1 MAEITASLVKDLR
14 ERTGAGMMDCKKALV
29 EANGDIEAAIDIL
42 RKKGLS
48 KAAKKGD
55 REASAGVVAVK
66 VEGNKGVVVEV
77 NSETDFVARNEKFQA
92 FVKKVADVAYNENG
106 DIEKIKSATID
117 GMPVADAL
125 ANEIAT
131 IGENLNIRR
140 SDMVEVSNG
149 AVISYIHNR
158 VAEGMGMIAVLVG
171 IESSADK
178 SKVVEVGE
186 TIAMHIAASAPAF
199 LNIADVD
206 EASLEREKA
215 IFRDTA
221 MQSGKPAEIVEK
233 MINGRINKYYEEVV
247 LNEQAFFMEPSK
259 KIKDVVKSISDDA
272 KIVKFVRFAVGEGV
286 EHKEEADA

>member
-1 MAEITASLVKDLR
+1 MAEITASLVKELR
-14 ERTGAGMMDCKKALV
+14 DRTSAGMMDCKKALV

-55 REASAGVVAVK
+55 REAAAGVVAAK
-66 VEGNKGVVVEV
+66 VEGTKGIVVEV
-77 NSETDFVARNEKFQA
+77 NSETDFVARNEKFQT
-92 FVKKVADVAYNENG
+92 FVKKVADVAFEKDG
-106 DIEKIKSATID
+106 DIDQIKSASID
-117 GMPVADAL
+117 GMPVSEAL

-140 SDMVEVSNG
+140 SDVVKVENG

-178 SKVVEVGE
+178 AKIVEVGD
-186 TIAMHIAASAPAF
+186 TIAMHIAAAAPLF
-199 LNIADVD
+199 LNIENVD

-221 MQSGKPAEIVEK
+221 LQSGKPAEIVEK

-259 KIKDVVKSISDDA
+259 KIKDVVKSISSDA

-286 EHKEEADA
+286 TKKEEC

>member
-1 MAEITASLVKDLR
+1 MAEITASLVKELR
-14 ERTGAGMMDCKKALV
+14 DRTSAGMMDCKKALV

-55 REASAGVVAVK
+55 REAAAGVVAAK
-66 VEGNKGVVVEV
+66 VEGTKGIVVEV
-77 NSETDFVARNEKFQA
+77 NSETDFVARNEKFQT
-92 FVKKVADVAYNENG
+92 FVKKVADVAFEKDG
-106 DIEKIKSATID
+106 DIDQIKSASID
-117 GMPVADAL
+117 GMPVSEAL

-140 SDMVEVSNG
+140 SDIVKVENG

-178 SKVVEVGE
+178 AKIVEVGD
-186 TIAMHIAASAPAF
+186 TIAMHIAAAAPLF
-199 LNIADVD
+199 LNIENVD

-221 MQSGKPAEIVEK
+221 LQSGKPAEIVEK

-259 KIKDVVKSISDDA
+259 KIKDVVKSISSDA

-286 EHKEEADA
+286 TKKEEC

>member
-1 MAEITASLVKDLR
+1 MAEITASLVKELR
-14 ERTGAGMMDCKKALV
+14 DRTSAGMMDCKKALV

-55 REASAGVVAVK
+55 REAAAGVVAAK
-66 VEGNKGVVVEV
+66 VEGTKGIVVEV
-77 NSETDFVARNEKFQA
+77 NSETDFVARNEKFQT
-92 FVKKVADVAYNENG
+92 FVKKVADIAFEKDG
-106 DIEKIKSATID
+106 DIDQIKSASID
-117 GMPVADAL
+117 GMPVSEAL

-140 SDMVEVSNG
+140 SDVVKVENG

-178 SKVVEVGE
+178 AKIVEVGD
-186 TIAMHIAASAPAF
+186 TIAMHIAAAAPSF
-199 LNIADVD
+199 LNIENVD

-221 MQSGKPAEIVEK
+221 LQSGKPAEIVEK

-259 KIKDVVKSISDDA
+259 KIKDVVKSISSDA

-286 EHKEEADA
+286 TKKEEC

>member
-1 MAEITASLVKDLR
+1 MAEITASLVKELR
-14 ERTGAGMMDCKKALV
+14 DRTSAGMMDCKKALV

-55 REASAGVVAVK
+55 REAAAGVVAAK
-66 VEGNKGVVVEV
+66 VEDTKGIVVEV
-77 NSETDFVARNEKFQA
+77 NSETDFVARNEKFQT
-92 FVKKVADVAYNENG
+92 FVKKVADVAFEKDG
-106 DIEKIKSATID
+106 DIDQIKSASID
-117 GMPVADAL
+117 GMPVSEAL

-140 SDMVEVSNG
+140 SDVVKVENG

-171 IESSADK
+171 IESSANK
-178 SKVVEVGE
+178 AKIVEVGD
-186 TIAMHIAASAPAF
+186 TIAMHIAAAAPSF
-199 LNIADVD
+199 LNIENVD

-221 MQSGKPAEIVEK
+221 LQSGKPAEIVEK

-259 KIKDVVKSISDDA
+259 KIKDVVKSISSDA

-286 EHKEEADA
+286 TKKEEC

>member
-1 MAEITASLVKDLR
+1 MAEITASLVKELR
-14 ERTGAGMMDCKKALV
+14 DRTSAGMMDCKKALV
-29 EANGDIEAAIDIL
+29 EANGDIEVAIDIL

-55 REASAGVVAVK
+55 REAAAGVVATK
-66 VEGNKGVVVEV
+66 VEGTKGIVVEV
-77 NSETDFVARNEKFQA
+77 NSETDFVARNEKFQT
-92 FVKKVADVAYNENG
+92 FVKKVADVAFEKDG
-106 DIEKIKSATID
+106 DIDQIKSASID
-117 GMPVADAL
+117 GMPVSEAL

-140 SDMVEVSNG
+140 SDVVKVENG

-178 SKVVEVGE
+178 AKIVEVGD
-186 TIAMHIAASAPAF
+186 TIAMHIAAAAPSF
-199 LNIADVD
+199 LNIENVD

-221 MQSGKPAEIVEK
+221 LQSGKPAEIVEK

-259 KIKDVVKSISDDA
+259 KIKDVVKSISSDA

-286 EHKEEADA
+286 TKKEEC

>member
-1 MAEITASLVKDLR
+1 MAEITASLVKELR
-14 ERTGAGMMDCKKALV
+14 DRTSAGMMDCKKALV
-29 EANGDIEAAIDIL
+29 EANGDIEVAIDIL

-55 REASAGVVAVK
+55 REAAAGVVAAK
-66 VEGNKGVVVEV
+66 VEGSKGIVVEV
-77 NSETDFVARNEKFQA
+77 NSETDFVARNEKFQT
-92 FVKKVADVAYNENG
+92 FVKKVADVAFEKDG
-106 DIEKIKSATID
+106 DIDQIKSASID
-117 GMPVADAL
+117 GMPVSEAL

-140 SDMVEVSNG
+140 SDVVKVENG

-178 SKVVEVGE
+178 AKIVEVGD
-186 TIAMHIAASAPAF
+186 TIAMHIAAAAPSF
-199 LNIADVD
+199 LNIENVD

-221 MQSGKPAEIVEK
+221 LQSGKPAEIVEK

-259 KIKDVVKSISDDA
+259 KIKDVVKSISSDA

-286 EHKEEADA
+286 TKKEEC

>member
-1 MAEITASLVKDLR
+1 MAEITASLVKELR
-14 ERTGAGMMDCKKALV
+14 DRTSAGMMDCKKALV

-55 REASAGVVAVK
+55 REAAAGVVAAK
-66 VEGNKGVVVEV
+66 VEGTKGIVVEV
-77 NSETDFVARNEKFQA
+77 NSETDFVARNEKFQT
-92 FVKKVADVAYNENG
+92 FVKKVADVAFEKDG
-106 DIEKIKSATID
+106 DIDQIKSASID
-117 GMPVADAL
+117 GMPVSEAL

-140 SDMVEVSNG
+140 SDVIKVENG

-178 SKVVEVGE
+178 AKIVEVGD
-186 TIAMHIAASAPAF
+186 TIAMHIAAAAPSF
-199 LNIADVD
+199 LNIENVD

-221 MQSGKPAEIVEK
+221 LQSGKPAEIVEK

-259 KIKDVVKSISDDA
+259 KIKDVVKSISSDA

-286 EHKEEADA
+286 TKKEEC

>member
-1 MAEITASLVKDLR
+1 
-14 ERTGAGMMDCKKALV
+14 
-29 EANGDIEAAIDIL
+29 
-42 RKKGLS
+42 
-48 KAAKKGD
+48 
-55 REASAGVVAVK
+55 
-66 VEGNKGVVVEV
+66 
-77 NSETDFVARNEKFQA
+77 
-92 FVKKVADVAYNENG
+92 
-106 DIEKIKSATID
+106 
-117 GMPVADAL
+117 MPVSEAL

-140 SDMVEVSNG
+140 SDVVKVENG

-178 SKVVEVGE
+178 AKIVEVGD
-186 TIAMHIAASAPAF
+186 TIAMHIAAAAPSF
-199 LNIADVD
+199 LNIENVD

-221 MQSGKPAEIVEK
+221 LQSGKPAEIVEK

-259 KIKDVVKSISDDA
+259 KIKDVVKSISSDA

-286 EHKEEADA
+286 TKKEEC

>member
-1 MAEITASLVKDLR
+1 MAEITASLVKELR
-14 ERTGAGMMDCKKALV
+14 DRTSAGMMDCKKALV

-55 REASAGVVAVK
+55 REAAAGVVAAK
-66 VEGNKGVVVEV
+66 VEGTKGIVVEV
-77 NSETDFVARNEKFQA
+77 NSETDFVARNEKFQT
-92 FVKKVADVAYNENG
+92 FVKKVADVTFEKDG
-106 DIEKIKSATID
+106 DIDQIKSASID
-117 GMPVADAL
+117 GMPVSEAL

-140 SDMVEVSNG
+140 SDVIKVENG

-178 SKVVEVGE
+178 AKIVEVGD
-186 TIAMHIAASAPAF
+186 TIAMHIAAAAPLF
-199 LNIADVD
+199 LNIENVD

-221 MQSGKPAEIVEK
+221 LQSGKPAEIVEK

-259 KIKDVVKSISDDA
+259 KIKDVVKSISSDA

-286 EHKEEADA
+286 TKKEEC

>member
-1 MAEITASLVKDLR
+1 MAEITASLVKELR
-14 ERTGAGMMDCKKALV
+14 DRTSAGMMDCKKALV

-55 REASAGVVAVK
+55 REAAAGVVAAK
-66 VEGNKGVVVEV
+66 VEGSKGIVVEV
-77 NSETDFVARNEKFQA
+77 NSETDFVARNEKFQT
-92 FVKKVADVAYNENG
+92 FVKKVADVAFEKDG
-106 DIEKIKSATID
+106 DIDQIKSASID
-117 GMPVADAL
+117 GMPVSEAL

-140 SDMVEVSNG
+140 SDVIKVENG

-178 SKVVEVGE
+178 AKIVEVGD
-186 TIAMHIAASAPAF
+186 TIAMHIAAAAPLF
-199 LNIADVD
+199 LNIENVD

-221 MQSGKPAEIVEK
+221 LQSGKPAEIVEK

-259 KIKDVVKSISDDA
+259 KIKDVVKSISSDA

-286 EHKEEADA
+286 TKKEEC

>member
-1 MAEITASLVKDLR
+1 MAEITASLVKELR
-14 ERTGAGMMDCKKALV
+14 DRTSAGMRDGKKALV

-55 REASAGVVAVK
+55 REAAAGVVAAK
-66 VEGNKGVVVEV
+66 VEGTKGIVVEV
-77 NSETDFVARNEKFQA
+77 NSETDFVARNEKFQT
-92 FVKKVADVAYNENG
+92 FVKKVADVAFEKDG
-106 DIEKIKSATID
+106 DIDQIKSASID
-117 GMPVADAL
+117 GMPVSEAL

-140 SDMVEVSNG
+140 SDVVKVENG

-158 VAEGMGMIAVLVG
+158 VTEGMGMIAVLVG

-178 SKVVEVGE
+178 AKIVEVGD
-186 TIAMHIAASAPAF
+186 TIAMHIAAAAPLF
-199 LNIADVD
+199 LNIENVD

-221 MQSGKPAEIVEK
+221 LQSGKPAEIVEK

-259 KIKDVVKSISDDA
+259 KIKDVVKSISSDA

-286 EHKEEADA
+286 TKKEEC

>member
-1 MAEITASLVKDLR
+1 MAEITASLVKELR
-14 ERTGAGMMDCKKALV
+14 DRTSAGMMDCKKALV

-55 REASAGVVAVK
+55 REAAAGVVAAK
-66 VEGNKGVVVEV
+66 VEGTKGIVVEV
-77 NSETDFVARNEKFQA
+77 NSETDFVARNEKFQT
-92 FVKKVADVAYNENG
+92 FVKKVADVAFEKDG
-106 DIEKIKSATID
+106 DIDQIKSASID
-117 GMPVADAL
+117 GMPVSEAL

-140 SDMVEVSNG
+140 SDVVKVENG

-158 VAEGMGMIAVLVG
+158 VTEGMGMIAVLVG

-178 SKVVEVGE
+178 AKIVEVGD
-186 TIAMHIAASAPAF
+186 TIAMHIAAAAPSF
-199 LNIADVD
+199 LNIENVD

-221 MQSGKPAEIVEK
+221 LQSGKPAEIVEK

-259 KIKDVVKSISDDA
+259 KIKDVVKSISSDA

-286 EHKEEADA
+286 TKKEEC

>member
-1 MAEITASLVKDLR
+1 MAEITASLVKELR
-14 ERTGAGMMDCKKALV
+14 DRTSAGMMDCKKALV

-55 REASAGVVAVK
+55 REAAAGVVAAK
-66 VEGNKGVVVEV
+66 VEGTKGIVVEV
-77 NSETDFVARNEKFQA
+77 NSETDFVARNEKFQT
-92 FVKKVADVAYNENG
+92 FVKKVADVAFEKDG
-106 DIEKIKSATID
+106 DIDQIKSASID
-117 GMPVADAL
+117 GMPVSEAL

-140 SDMVEVSNG
+140 SDVVKVENG

-178 SKVVEVGE
+178 AKIVEVGD
-186 TIAMHIAASAPAF
+186 TIAMHIAAATPSF
-199 LNIADVD
+199 LNIENVD

-221 MQSGKPAEIVEK
+221 LQSGKPAEIVEK

-259 KIKDVVKSISDDA
+259 KIKDVVKSISSDA

-286 EHKEEADA
+286 TKKEEC

>member
-1 MAEITASLVKDLR
+1 MAEITASLVKELR
-14 ERTGAGMMDCKKALV
+14 DRTSAGMMDCKKALV

-55 REASAGVVAVK
+55 REAAAGVVAAK
-66 VEGNKGVVVEV
+66 VEGTKGIVVEV
-77 NSETDFVARNEKFQA
+77 NSETDFVARNEKFQT
-92 FVKKVADVAYNENG
+92 FVKKVADVAFEKDG
-106 DIEKIKSATID
+106 DIDQIKSASID
-117 GMPVADAL
+117 GMPVSEAL

-140 SDMVEVSNG
+140 SDVVKVENG

-158 VAEGMGMIAVLVG
+158 VTEGMGMIAVLVG

-178 SKVVEVGE
+178 AKIVEVGD
-186 TIAMHIAASAPAF
+186 TIAMHIAAATPLF
-199 LNIADVD
+199 LNIENVD

-221 MQSGKPAEIVEK
+221 LQSGKPAEIVEK

-259 KIKDVVKSISDDA
+259 KIKDVVKSISSDA

-286 EHKEEADA
+286 TKKEEC

>member
-1 MAEITASLVKDLR
+1 MAEITASLVKELR
-14 ERTGAGMMDCKKALV
+14 DRTSAGMMDCKKALV

-55 REASAGVVAVK
+55 REAAAGVVAAK
-66 VEGNKGVVVEV
+66 VEGTKGIVVEV
-77 NSETDFVARNEKFQA
+77 NSETDFVARNEKFQT
-92 FVKKVADVAYNENG
+92 FVKKVADVAFEKDG
-106 DIEKIKSATID
+106 DIDQIKSASID
-117 GMPVADAL
+117 GMPVSEAL

-140 SDMVEVSNG
+140 SDVVKVENG

-178 SKVVEVGE
+178 AKIVEVGD
-186 TIAMHIAASAPAF
+186 TIAMHIAAAAPSF
-199 LNIADVD
+199 LNIENVD

-221 MQSGKPAEIVEK
+221 LQSGKPAEIVEK

-259 KIKDVVKSISDDA
+259 KIKDVVKSISSDA

-286 EHKEEADA
+286 TKKEEC

>member
-1 MAEITASLVKDLR
+1 MVEITASLVKELR

-29 EANGDIEAAIDIL
+29 ESEGDVEVAIDIL

-55 REASAGVVAVK
+55 REASAGVVAAK
-66 VEGNKGVVVEV
+66 VDGNKGIVVEV
-77 NSETDFVARNEKFQA
+77 NSETDFVARNEKFQT
-92 FVKKVADVAYNENG
+92 FVKKVADVAFNEDG
-106 DIEKIKSATID
+106 DIEKIKNSSID
-117 GMPVADAL
+117 GTSVADAL

-140 SDMVEVSNG
+140 ADVVKVENG

-178 SKVVEVGE
+178 TKFMEVGD
-186 TIAMHIAASAPAF
+186 TIAMHIAAAAPSF
-199 LNIADVD
+199 LNIDDVD

-233 MINGRINKYYEEVV
+233 MISGRINKYYEEVV

-272 KIVKFVRFAVGEGV
+272 KIVKYVRFAVGDGV
-286 EHKEEADA
+286 EKKEETCE

>member
-1 MAEITASLVKDLR
+1 MAEITASLVKELR
-14 ERTGAGMMDCKKALV
+14 DRTSAGMMDCKKALV

-55 REASAGVVAVK
+55 REAAAGVVAAK
-66 VEGNKGVVVEV
+66 VEGTKGIVVEV
-77 NSETDFVARNEKFQA
+77 NSETDFVARNEKFQT
-92 FVKKVADVAYNENG
+92 FVKKVADVAFEKDG
-106 DIEKIKSATID
+106 DIDQIKSASID
-117 GMPVADAL
+117 GMPVSEAL

-140 SDMVEVSNG
+140 SDVIKVENG
-149 AVISYIHNR
+149 AVISYIHTR

-178 SKVVEVGE
+178 AKIVEVGD
-186 TIAMHIAASAPAF
+186 TIAMHIAAAAPSF
-199 LNIADVD
+199 LNIENVD

-221 MQSGKPAEIVEK
+221 LQSGKPAEIVEK

-259 KIKDVVKSISDDA
+259 KIKDVVKSISSDA

-286 EHKEEADA
+286 TKKEEC

>member
-1 MAEITASLVKDLR
+1 MAEITASLVKELR
-14 ERTGAGMMDCKKALV
+14 DRTSAGMMDCKKALV

-55 REASAGVVAVK
+55 REAAAGVVAAK
-66 VEGNKGVVVEV
+66 VEGTKGIVVEV
-77 NSETDFVARNEKFQA
+77 NSETDFVARNEKFQT
-92 FVKKVADVAYNENG
+92 FVHKVADVAFNANG
-106 DIEKIKSATID
+106 DINKIMESTID
-117 GMPVADAL
+117 GMPVSEAL

-140 SDMVEVSNG
+140 SDVVKVENG

-178 SKVVEVGE
+178 AKIVEVGD
-186 TIAMHIAASAPAF
+186 TIAMHIAAAAPSF
-199 LNIADVD
+199 LNIENVD

-221 MQSGKPAEIVEK
+221 LQSGKPAEIVEK

-259 KIKDVVKSISDDA
+259 KIKDVVKSISSDA

-286 EHKEEADA
+286 TKKEEC

>member
-1 MAEITASLVKDLR
+1 MAEITASLVKELR
-14 ERTGAGMMDCKKALV
+14 DRTSAGMMDCKKALV
-29 EANGDIEAAIDIL
+29 EANGDIEVAIDIL

-55 REASAGVVAVK
+55 REAAAGVVAAK
-66 VEGNKGVVVEV
+66 VEGTKGIVVEV
-77 NSETDFVARNEKFQA
+77 NSETDFVARNEKFQT
-92 FVKKVADVAYNENG
+92 FVKKVADVAFEKDG
-106 DIEKIKSATID
+106 DIDQIKSASID
-117 GMPVADAL
+117 GMPVSEAL

-140 SDMVEVSNG
+140 SDVIKVENG

-178 SKVVEVGE
+178 AKIVEVGD
-186 TIAMHIAASAPAF
+186 TIAMHIAAAAPSF
-199 LNIADVD
+199 LNIENVD

-221 MQSGKPAEIVEK
+221 LQSGKPAEIVEK

-259 KIKDVVKSISDDA
+259 KIKDVVKSISSDA

-286 EHKEEADA
+286 TKKEEC

>member
-1 MAEITASLVKDLR
+1 MAEITASLVKELR
-14 ERTGAGMMDCKKALV
+14 DRTSAGMMDCKKALV

-55 REASAGVVAVK
+55 REAAAGVVAAK
-66 VEGNKGVVVEV
+66 VEGTKGIVVEV
-77 NSETDFVARNEKFQA
+77 NSETDFVARNEKFQT
-92 FVKKVADVAYNENG
+92 FVKKVADVSFEKDG
-106 DIEKIKSATID
+106 DIDQIKSASID
-117 GMPVADAL
+117 GMPVSEAL

-140 SDMVEVSNG
+140 SDVVKVENG

-158 VAEGMGMIAVLVG
+158 VTEGMGMIAVLVG

-178 SKVVEVGE
+178 AKIVEVGD
-186 TIAMHIAASAPAF
+186 TIAMHIAAAAPLF
-199 LNIADVD
+199 LNIENVD

-221 MQSGKPAEIVEK
+221 LQSGKPAEIVEK

-259 KIKDVVKSISDDA
+259 KIKDVVKSISSDA

-286 EHKEEADA
+286 TKKEEC

>member
-1 MAEITASLVKDLR
+1 MAEITASLVKELR
-14 ERTGAGMMDCKKALV
+14 DRTSAGMMDCKKALV
-29 EANGDIEAAIDIL
+29 EANGDIEVAIDIL

-55 REASAGVVAVK
+55 REAAAGVVAAK
-66 VEGNKGVVVEV
+66 VEGTKGIVVEV
-77 NSETDFVARNEKFQA
+77 NSETDFVARNEKFQT
-92 FVKKVADVAYNENG
+92 FVKKVADVAFEKDG
-106 DIEKIKSATID
+106 DIDQIKSASID
-117 GMPVADAL
+117 GMPVSEAL

-140 SDMVEVSNG
+140 SDVVKVENG

-178 SKVVEVGE
+178 AKIVEVGD
-186 TIAMHIAASAPAF
+186 TIAMHIAAAAPSF
-199 LNIADVD
+199 LNIENVD

-221 MQSGKPAEIVEK
+221 LQSGKPAEIVEK

-259 KIKDVVKSISDDA
+259 KIKDVVKSISSDA

-286 EHKEEADA
+286 TKKEEC